1 MTCYLSSVPC
11 IPRPLWLAGE
21 FHCLSSSQ
29 SSYLF
34 GSPTYHFL
42 PSYWLSNSLLNGSEV
57 SLAETLLHSEK
68 KRLTHS
74 FPLYPIIC
82 YLSALFVFLSIKNLS
97 TLLTNIVVVI
107 SFLSIS
113 SMNVYYWLQW
123 QDYTRHLSYF
133 TVHIRYPSN
142 ICGKESNGYSIL
154 HCKVLFTLF

>member
-1 MTCYLSSVPC
+1 MTCYHSSVPC
-11 IPRPLWLAGE
+11 IPRPLCLGGE

-34 GSPTYHFL
+34 RRPTYHFL

-68 KRLTHS
+68 KKINPQ
-74 FPLYPIIC
+74 FPFISH
-82 YLSALFVFLSIKNLS
+82 YLLPFCFVFLSIKTLS

-107 SFLSIS
+107 SFLSTS

-133 TVHIRYPSN
+133 TVHSRYPSN